1 MNEKFFKKLLIKTM
15 GLKGILILFIV
26 IAGFFLV
33 GLYND
38 PSKDSG
44 SFNGNLT
51 SIKTDGE
58 YMQVDNSSDLD
69 KIDDKTNK
77 NVAEEKVDTN
87 EINAEVSYSNN
98 LLSKDDYTKIN
109 SSPQLINTTEES
121 KKDVNEAEIKEKERL
136 NEIAKINSNINWNT
150 NTNAINMLL
159 PSANYENRTELT
171 THILLHFISN
181 AYNSPRSP
189 YDINAIYSILRDYE
203 LSSHYIID
211 RDGQIY
217 IFTPENM
224 VAYHAG
230 SGNISGL
237 PSYSNK
243 LNQHSIGIELLGI
256 GTREE
261 MIPVITE
268 SNFNLVKQEDLGFTD
283 AQYNSLNTLINDILS
298 RHSNIKRDRSHI
310 LGHDEYNPSKTDPGS
325 LFNWS
330 KIGF

>member
-1 MNEKFFKKLLIKTM
+1 MNTDKLKDTRMKSLLI
-15 GLKGILILFIV
+15 LLIV
-26 IAGFFLV
+26 IFSFFLV
-33 GLYND
+33 GLYNA
-38 PSKDSG
+38 PSKNSG
-44 SFNGNLT
+44 SFNENLA
-51 SIKTDGE
+51 SNKADDERIPID
-58 YMQVDNSSDLD
+58 DSSDLGRIDD
-69 KIDDKTNK
+69 KID
-77 NVAEEKVDTN
+77 VAVTKEYFDTN
-87 EINAEVSYSNN
+87 EVDSEVSDNN
-98 LLSKDDYTKIN
+98 DLPLNNDSSEIN
-109 SSPQLINTTEES
+109 STPPLTNTTEEE
-121 KKDVNEAEIKEKERL
+121 KNQINEAEVKEKERL

-150 NTNAINMLL
+150 NTDAINMLL

-171 THILLHFISN
+171 THIVLHFISN
-181 AYNSPRSP
+181 AYNSPSSP

-203 LSSHYIID
+203 LSSHYVID

-230 SGNISGL
+230 SGNIPGL

-256 GTREE
+256 GTKEE

-310 LGHDEYNPSKTDPGS
+310 IGHDEYNPSKTDPGS

>member
-1 MNEKFFKKLLIKTM
+1 MNKKFLKKLPIKA
-15 GLKGILILFIV
+15 KGIKSILILFIV
-26 IAGFFLV
+26 ISSFFLV
-33 GLYND
+33 SLYTNSSTD
-38 PSKDSG
+38 PSSY
-44 SFNGNLT
+44 NENLT
-51 SIKTDGE
+51 AAKTDSN
-58 YMQVDNSSDLD
+58 VVVID
-69 KIDDKTNK
+69 KKI
-77 NVAEEKVDTN
+77 AEEKIDMKEIDSEIPN
-87 EINAEVSYSNN
+87 SNDFPSNADSSEINI
-98 LLSKDDYTKIN
+98 T
-109 SSPQLINTTEES
+109 PPLINTSEEV
-121 KKDVNEAEIKEKERL
+121 KKDADEAEIKEKERL
-136 NEIAKINSNINWNT
+136 NEIAKINSIINWNT

-181 AYNSPRSP
+181 AYNSPTSP

-203 LSSHYIID
+203 LSSHYVID

-230 SGNISGL
+230 SGYIEGF
-237 PSYSNK
+237 PSYTNK

-330 KIGF
+330 KIGL